1 MRVLTLFLSN
11 GFSLLAWEREAILS
25 REILLYLHFL
35 REGVFDRIQIFSYDA
50 GDRSYVKRLAEA
62 EPLYERIDI
71 LAPPTGALTG
81 VRAALWGLRG
91 VVAHRRAIERSLALK
106 TNQISGSWAALLAA
120 RLTGRPLVLRMGYLL
135 SRRFRKN
142 GHGLRARI
150 AGMVE
155 AAAFRAARHV
165 LVTSREVAEALASDP
180 ATAEKIVLTPTYV
193 DVSTFAPKQ
202 DYRFDEPLI
211 WVGRMTP
218 QKNPENLLHACKL
231 AQRDIV
237 LVGRGELEAK
247 LRALAAGLPVEVT
260 FAGLV
265 PNDQLAA
272 KLREHSVFILPSLH
286 EGLPKV
292 LIEAMASG
300 LVCIGTR
307 ISGIEDLIEDGV
319 NGYLVDGFEPED
331 IAAVIRRAYGERNA
345 ELGRR
350 ARATVEDAFSLER
363 YAAREALLYE
373 GLQQ

>member
-91 VVAHRRAIERSLALK
+91 VVANRRAIERSLALK
-106 TNQISGSWAALLAA
+106 TNQISGSWTALLAA

-142 GHGLRARI
+142 GHGLRALI

-180 ATAEKIVLTPTYV
+180 ATAEKTVLTPTYV

-218 QKNPENLLHACKL
+218 QKNPENLLSACKL

-237 LVGRGELEAK
+237 RVGRGELEAK
-247 LRALAAGLPVEVT
+247 LRALVASLPVEVT

-307 ISGIEDLIEDGV
+307 ISGIDDLIEDGV
-319 NGYLVDGFEPED
+319 NGYLVDGFEPEA

>member
-35 REGVFDRIQIFSYDA
+35 REGAFDRIQIFSYDA

-363 YAAREALLYE
+363 YAAREALLYK

>member
-35 REGVFDRIQIFSYDA
+35 REGAFDRIQIFSYDA

-363 YAAREALLYE
+363 YAAREALLYK
-373 GLQQ
+373 GLQ

>member
-35 REGVFDRIQIFSYDA
+35 REGVFDRIQILSYDA